1 MYENI
6 PTTPYFAHRY
16 PGYQL
21 NRGFRT
27 SKSFYFFLAEDWWT
41 LVYTHPLFT
50 PYPIPLHPSEF
61 NSSVLNV
68 YLVETIPSR
77 PKPLL
82 RFAKF
87 GDNEANL
94 PYYNRPPLW
103 YSFRLHLD
111 ISEYNTIYHT
121 NTIYQIP
128 FLSLSIYT
136 HARTHTS
143 IHIHTHPHART
154 RTHRHMNGVVIEL
167 HTIVQLIDVP
177 LTITI
182 TARSLSNH
190 YRNWSTTPDKLPS
203 HTPPLQ
209 HSYPIYIL
217 YLQKRV
223 HLLGTTNH
231 ELKMLMSDTDRGLGN
246 IFRKKYLRNFPLE

>member
-1 MYENI
+1 MPAEYLPRLHSFLDTIIYIKRRKGKYILQFCLRKARHMYENI

-94 PYYNRPPLW
+94 PYYNRPPL
-103 YSFRLHLD
+103 
-111 ISEYNTIYHT
+111 
-121 NTIYQIP
+121 
-128 FLSLSIYT
+128 
-136 HARTHTS
+136 
-143 IHIHTHPHART
+143 
-154 RTHRHMNGVVIEL
+154 
-167 HTIVQLIDVP
+167 
-177 LTITI
+177 
-182 TARSLSNH
+182 
-190 YRNWSTTPDKLPS
+190 
-203 HTPPLQ
+203 
-209 HSYPIYIL
+209 
-217 YLQKRV
+217 
-223 HLLGTTNH
+223 
-231 ELKMLMSDTDRGLGN
+231 
-246 IFRKKYLRNFPLE
+246 